1 MYSFVIDF
9 SRLALQFIK
18 PNQHDPQ
25 LSTEIHSRLF
35 HASLQTSRYALA
47 YSALSLFTNTALQT
61 SSLRLLITKMCES
74 SHATQLISFPF
85 IGLQDLVDEILSQ
98 KCANIV
104 EVTNGVPYHKILYAW
119 RISRSDFR
127 GAAAISL
134 ERLYRLQAS
143 SESDNK
149 IGNGEVGEE
158 GETLVTK
165 QYVAVINALSC
176 VDPKH
181 AWILC
186 EGGKGK
192 EGGNG
197 GRGAGRGL
205 LKGAKEDANGG
216 VKRRVVTLADVRRG
230 YQEELDRVAAIENGR
245 FSLGGGGGGED
256 MMEM

>member
-1 MYSFVIDF
+1 MHSFVIDF
-9 SRLALQFIK
+9 ARLALQFIK
-18 PNQHDPQ
+18 SGQHDPD
-25 LSTEIHSRLF
+25 LSTEMQSRLF
-35 HASLQTSRYALA
+35 HAALQTSRYELA
-47 YSALSLFTNTALQT
+47 YSALSIFTNTALQT

-85 IGLQDLVDEILSQ
+85 LGLQDLVDDILAQ

-119 RISRSDFR
+119 RIQHSDFR

-143 SESDNK
+143 SESDSK
-149 IGNGEVGEE
+149 IGSGELGEE

-181 AWILC
+181 AWILY

-192 EGGNG
+192 EGGNI
-197 GRGAGRGL
+197 GRGTGRGG
-205 LKGAKEDANGG
+205 LKSGREDGG
-216 VKRRVVTLADVRRG
+216 VAKRRVVTLADVRRG

-245 FSLGGGGGGED
+245 FSLGGGGD
-256 MMEM
+256 MIKI